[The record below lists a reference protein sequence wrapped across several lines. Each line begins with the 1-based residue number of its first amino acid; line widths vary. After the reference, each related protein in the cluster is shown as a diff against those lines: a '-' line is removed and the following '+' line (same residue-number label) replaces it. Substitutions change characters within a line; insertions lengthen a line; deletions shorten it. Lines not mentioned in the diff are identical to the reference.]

1 MNKSIAPE
9 IYFSGAQTVKK
20 LIHCEREGMFSTLAF
35 GQSRL
40 RRPDIFPVLFS
51 TLAFGQSRLRRPD
64 IFPVLGNEGTPEFIP
79 QAEFISAEENPVFL
93 RPDKVQGFSQK

>member
-1 MNKSIAPE
+1 MGRP
-9 IYFSGAQTVKK
+9 QTVKK

-40 RRPDIFPVLFS
+40 RRPDIFPVLGS
-51 TLAFGQSRLRRPD
+51 
-64 IFPVLGNEGTPEFIP
+64 EGTPEFI
-79 QAEFISAEENPVFL
+79 QKAEFISAEENPVFL